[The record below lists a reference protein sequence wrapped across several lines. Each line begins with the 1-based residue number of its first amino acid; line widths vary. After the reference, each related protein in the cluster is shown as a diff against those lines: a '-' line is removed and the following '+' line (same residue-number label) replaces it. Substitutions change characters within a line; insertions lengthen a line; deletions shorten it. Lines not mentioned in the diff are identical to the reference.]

1 MYMLMTLIVVMV
13 LEVYT
18 YFHIHCIIHTK
29 YVPFVIYQLY
39 LKKIFFK
46 KENAVMQKNSIL

>member
-1 MYMLMTLIVVMV
+1 MLMTLIVVMV

-39 LKKIFFK
+39 LKKIFLK
-46 KENAVMQKNSIL
+46 KKMLLCKENSIL